1 MEDLINKE
9 ILETIYEEIQEEWPE
24 LSPKDW
30 EAMTEHRFS
39 EGG

>member
-1 MEDLINKE
+1 MEDLINQE

-24 LSPKDW
+24 LSHKDW
-30 EAMTEHRFS
+30 KAMTEHRFS